1 MIKFEEYEYYIRPG
15 FTDMRKGAVMLSII
29 VQEEM
34 GMNPFSKS
42 IFLFCGRNRKTVKA
56 ILWDGNGWFE
66 IIKRLDY
73 RSTFPWP
80 RDEGEARGV
89 TLGQIRLLL
98 KGVDVFREF
107 PEYRPEIA
115 G

>member
-42 IFLFCGRNRKTVKA
+42 IFLFCGRNRKMLKTTDFNQNRPLILTKRNTTDFNQKCQSAVKKT
-56 ILWDGNGWFE
+56 I
-66 IIKRLDY
+66 
-73 RSTFPWP
+73 TFLSL
-80 RDEGEARGV
+80 AM
-89 TLGQIRLLL
+89 
-98 KGVDVFREF
+98 
-107 PEYRPEIA
+107 
-115 G
+115 